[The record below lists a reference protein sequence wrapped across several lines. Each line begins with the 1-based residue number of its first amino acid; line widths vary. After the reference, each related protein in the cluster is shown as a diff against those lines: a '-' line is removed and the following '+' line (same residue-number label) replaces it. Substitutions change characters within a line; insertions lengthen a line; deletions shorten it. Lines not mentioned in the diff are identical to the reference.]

1 MPPIVSVNFLLQTYE
16 NVTHIFSIQF
26 CDTGVTEVATFLDD
40 EAPIKVEADEFP
52 IISFAILEILR
63 SIIPGLSFE
72 KLLLVG

>member
-1 MPPIVSVNFLLQTYE
+1 MKMLLPRS
-16 NVTHIFSIQF
+16 HIFSIQF

-40 EAPIKVEADEFP
+40 EAPIEVEADDFP

-72 KLLLVG
+72 KLLLGG